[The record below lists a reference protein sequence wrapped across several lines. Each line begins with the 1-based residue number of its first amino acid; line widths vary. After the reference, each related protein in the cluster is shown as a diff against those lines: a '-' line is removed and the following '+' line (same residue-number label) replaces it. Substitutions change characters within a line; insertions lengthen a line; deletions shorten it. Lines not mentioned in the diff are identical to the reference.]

1 MPTPMDRDFVGYG
14 RHRPQADWPGGARVA
29 VQFVLNYEE
38 GGERSVLEGDP
49 HAETFLSEI
58 INAPAIEDRHMSMES
73 IYEYGSRVGVWRVLR
88 EFERRRLPLTV
99 FAVARAL
106 QLNPEAAA
114 AFVDAGHE
122 IAGHGYRWL
131 DYQAIDEATEREH
144 LHKAVA
150 IIRDLTGNP
159 PTGWYTGRDNPRT
172 RRLVVEHGGFEYDA
186 DYYGDELPFWQPV
199 VDRAGAEHQ
208 QLIVPYTLDNND
220 MRFATPQGFNSGEQF
235 YQYLRDAFD
244 VLYAEG
250 ADQPGMMSIGLHC
263 RLIGRPGRFRALQ
276 RFLDHIEGHDRV
288 WVCRRVDIARH
299 WRERHPAATAQST

>member
-1 MPTPMDRDFVGYG
+1 MDRDFVGYG

-250 ADQPGMMSIGLHC
+250 AEQPGMMSIGLHC

-299 WRERHPAATAQST
+299 WREHHPAATAQSA

>member
-144 LHKAVA
+144 LQKAVA

-250 ADQPGMMSIGLHC
+250 AEQPGMMSIGLHC

>member
-1 MPTPMDRDFVGYG
+1 MDRDFVGYG
-14 RHRPQADWPGGARVA
+14 RQRPQADWPGGARVA

-73 IYEYGSRVGVWRVLR
+73 VYEYGSRVGVWRVLR
-88 EFERRRLPLTV
+88 EFERRHLPLTV

-144 LHKAVA
+144 LQKAVA
-150 IIRDLTGNP
+150 IIHDLTGNP

-250 ADQPGMMSIGLHC
+250 AEQPGMMSIGLHC

-299 WRERHPAATAQST
+299 WREHHPAPTAQSA

>member
-1 MPTPMDRDFVGYG
+1 
-14 RHRPQADWPGGARVA
+14 VA

-144 LHKAVA
+144 LQKAVA

-250 ADQPGMMSIGLHC
+250 AEQPGMMSIGLHC

-299 WRERHPAATAQST
+299 WREHHPAATAQSA